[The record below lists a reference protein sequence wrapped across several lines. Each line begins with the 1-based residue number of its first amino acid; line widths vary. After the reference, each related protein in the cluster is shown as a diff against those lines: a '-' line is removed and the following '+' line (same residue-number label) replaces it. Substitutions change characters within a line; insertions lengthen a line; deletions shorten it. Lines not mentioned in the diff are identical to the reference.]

1 MLFFCTAISN
11 GEMVLSWCLAGP
23 VYVPEE
29 MPEQTIEVTHV
40 ENYRS

>member
-1 MLFFCTAISN
+1 MLFFARAISN
-11 GEMVLSWCLAGP
+11 GVKWFCPDVFAGP

-40 ENYRS
+40 KL